1 MSIKEL
7 AYPLG
12 REGLLET
19 NGLKVPVRIMDVKQA
34 YGRVR
39 YVVTPLHGGYG
50 TATVEDFRVELTYK
64 GVTA

>member
-7 AYPLG
+7 SHPLG

-19 NGLKVPVRIMDVKQA
+19 NGLKVAVRIMDVKQA

-39 YVVTPLHGGYG
+39 YVVTPLHGHG
-50 TATVEDFRVELTYK
+50 TATVEDFRVELVE
-64 GVTA
+64 VTG